1 MDLKNHCTKNEVS
14 IKHFLRF
21 LIQETANL
29 VTSTEE
35 ILNEN
40 LFFLCSEDQ
49 KLLISSIKT

>member
-29 VTSTEE
+29 VTFTEE

-49 KLLISSIKT
+49 KLLISSIET